1 MNRQKTPIGFNEG
14 FGAGSL
20 SQRSNKGKIIGQQR
34 ANTLCPIA
42 NVLDLVGD
50 KWSLLIVRDML
61 LFNKHRYGDFLA
73 ADEGIPTNILAD
85 RLKRLE
91 ENGLIEKSPYQH
103 HPVRYEYHLT
113 DKGQDLEPLMREMIH
128 WGLKH
133 IPGTGPR
140 PKAQEQ

>member
-1 MNRQKTPIGFNEG
+1 MKNSTESKTEV
-14 FGAGSL
+14 AL
-20 SQRSNKGKIIGQQR
+20 KRS
-34 ANTLCPIA
+34 TCPIA
-42 NVLDLVGD
+42 NVLDLIGD

-113 DKGQDLEPLMREMIH
+113 DKGKDLERLVQEMVR

-140 PKAQEQ
+140 PKAPKQ